1 MDTWRNPEKYTGKI
15 LGTKEEIADVLST
28 FKEKPKNIY
37 EIEDVIFRERREALG
52 RTLKKAEDSLW

>member
-28 FKEKPKNIY
+28 FKEKPKNIN
-37 EIEDVIFRERREALG
+37 EIEEIVLKER
-52 RTLKKAEDSLW
+52 